1 MNWLKF
7 FFLSIF
13 SDNQAKRSVKHGFLT
28 ALLTCLL
35 AVVFIFLGL
44 YAAET
49 ASFAAY
55 FKGADEFQEFIA
67 NAFNTAQL
75 NITVTN
81 NKAQI
86 TANGKDV
93 VIDTVASESDKAAY
107 GLNGYNLF
115 VDSRQ
120 VASTFDDFRAY
131 CQSVKDGTEISY
143 DEYLALST
151 EAQKAYAFRI
161 EYSGRQKNITDDDVR
176 VYREFLSTVND
187 NGIQNEYKSLN
198 ESSDGMPQSELNGKI
213 YALYIKAYYPQMYN
227 TAGEQT
233 PTLRGYYIRR
243 SLESDGKYVCLF
255 GDMSVVS
262 FKSYC
267 NNTVAYGGIY
277 KDGNN
282 IDFSGGKQSPFGFFK
297 RLYYDGASTL
307 LIVELLDCFLVIAIV
322 ELIIVA
328 VMILT
333 FAVCRLKKLEVG
345 YVFGKSVKLVASYAH
360 TAALLTFLTVFCL
373 GFLVRG
379 TALTVAAYVIFA
391 FITLVR
397 TAVLLVREA
406 KHGEKHIEE
415 EDVSEPQQNQ

>member
-55 FKGADEFQEFIA
+55 LNGADEFQEFIA

-75 NITVTN
+75 EITVKDN
-81 NKAQI
+81 QAQI
-86 TANGKDV
+86 TANGQNV

-143 DEYLALST
+143 DKYLSLST
-151 EAQKAYAFRI
+151 EAQNDYAFRI
-161 EYSGRQKNITDDDVR
+161 EYSGRQKNITDADVQA
-176 VYREFLSTVND
+176 YREFLSNVAD
-187 NGIQNEYKSLN
+187 NSVKDEYKALI
-198 ESSDGMPQSELNGKI
+198 ESADGMPKSELNGKI
-213 YALYIKAYYPQMYN
+213 YALYTKAYYPQMYN
-227 TAGEQT
+227 AAGEQT

-277 KDGNN
+277 KDGNK
-282 IDFSGGKQSPFGFFK
+282 IDFSSGTQSPFGFFK

-307 LIVELLDCFLVIAIV
+307 LVVELLDCFLVIAIV

-333 FAVCRLKKLEVG
+333 FAVCRLKKLEAG
-345 YVFGKSVKLVASYAH
+345 YVFGKSVKLVSSYAH
-360 TAALLTFLTVFCL
+360 TAALLTFFAVFCL
-373 GFLVRG
+373 GFLIRG
-379 TALTVAAYVIFA
+379 IALTVAAYVIFA
-391 FITLVR
+391 VIMLAR
-397 TAVLLVREA
+397 TAALLVREA
-406 KHGEKHIEE
+406 KYGEKHIEE
-415 EDVSEPQQNQ
+415 EDVYEQQQIQ

>member
-1 MNWLKF
+1 MNWLKY

-13 SDNQAKRSVKHGFLT
+13 FDKQAKRSVKYGFGT

-49 ASFAAY
+49 VSFAAY
-55 FKGADEFQEFIA
+55 FKGADEFQEFIS
-67 NAFNTAQL
+67 NAFNTAQI
-75 NITVTN
+75 NIIVKDN
-81 NKAQI
+81 QAQI
-86 TANGKDV
+86 TANGEDV
-93 VIDTVASESDKAAY
+93 VIDTVANESDKAAY
-107 GLNGYNLF
+107 SLNGYNLF

-120 VASTFDDFRAY
+120 AASTFDDFRAY

-143 DEYLALST
+143 DEYLSLST
-151 EAQKAYAFRI
+151 ETQKDYAFRI
-161 EYSGRQKNITDDDVR
+161 EYSGRQKIITDTDVQS
-176 VYREFLSTVND
+176 YREFLSTVND

-198 ESSDGMPQSELNGKI
+198 ESANGMPQCELNGKI
-213 YALYIKAYYPQMYN
+213 YALYVKAYYPQMYN
-227 TAGEQT
+227 AAGEQT

-255 GDMSVVS
+255 KDMSVVS

-282 IDFSGGKQSPFGFFK
+282 IDFSSGKQSPFGFFK

-328 VMILT
+328 VIILT
-333 FAVCRLKKLEVG
+333 FAVCRLKKLEAG

-360 TAALLTFLTVFCL
+360 TAALLTFLAIFCL
-373 GFLVRG
+373 GFLIRG
-379 TALTVAAYVIFA
+379 TALTVSAYVIFA
-391 FITLVR
+391 LIMLAR
-397 TAVLLVREA
+397 TAVLLIKEA
-406 KHGEKHIEE
+406 KYGEKHIDEE
-415 EDVSEPQQNQ
+415 KIAEQQQNQ